1 MQVKPVC
8 PLCKGLTIWRVA
20 RVGEHKMEWLKKLA
34 PLLGAAL
41 GGPLGG
47 AAAAFLA
54 DRLGV
59 DSKTVSAVTD
69 VLNSGKMTP
78 EQISAIR
85 LAEIEFQKFLESNKI
100 KLEEIQAADRGSART
115 MQAATKSAMPAV
127 LTLLITF
134 GFFGVLGWMLYDTT
148 VVDNP
153 PLLIMLGSLGT
164 AWTGACAFWFGTTS
178 GSKAK
183 TDLIANSAPI
193 K

>member
-1 MQVKPVC
+1 
-8 PLCKGLTIWRVA
+8 
-20 RVGEHKMEWLKKLA
+20 MEWLKKLA

-100 KLEEIQAADRGSART
+100 KLEEIEAADRGSART

-183 TDLIANSAPI
+183 TDLLANSTPAR
-193 K
+193 

>member
-1 MQVKPVC
+1 
-8 PLCKGLTIWRVA
+8 
-20 RVGEHKMEWLKKLA
+20 MEWLKKLA

-100 KLEEIQAADRGSART
+100 KLEEIEAADRGSARI

-183 TDLIANSAPI
+183 TDLLANSTPAR
-193 K
+193 